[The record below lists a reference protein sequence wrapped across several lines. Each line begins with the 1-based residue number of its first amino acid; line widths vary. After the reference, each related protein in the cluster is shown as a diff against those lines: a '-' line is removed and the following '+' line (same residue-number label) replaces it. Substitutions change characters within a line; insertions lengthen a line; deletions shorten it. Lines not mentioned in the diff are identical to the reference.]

1 MQTIE
6 YFTSQNEET
15 RGKSAGKKF
24 TLHPSRLDWRLETE
38 KSRPAAKVYDMLKDI
53 CFHYKPK
60 KGR

>member
-1 MQTIE
+1 MQTLE
-6 YFTSQNEET
+6 YFTSQYEVT

-53 CFHYKPK
+53 CLHYKPK

>member
-53 CFHYKPK
+53 CLHYKHK

>member
-6 YFTSQNEET
+6 YFTLQNKET

-24 TLHPSRLDWRLETE
+24 ILHPSRLDWRLETE